1 MLDTN
6 IGFNTHLNNL
16 KTDLVN
22 TINKSGLPVG
32 VAYYIIKDLFMD
44 VQIAY
49 ENALKNEKEAYL
61 RNMEEINNLN
71 NNNKETNDQNEHED
85 LEQKK
90 TKSSCKKNEK

>member
-49 ENALKNEKEAYL
+49 ENALRSEREAHLKNI
-61 RNMEEINNLN
+61 EEINNLN
-71 NNNKETNDQNEHED
+71 NNKETNNQIEHED

-90 TKSSCKKNEK
+90 TKSLCKKNEK